1 MRHTVPVEDLLL
13 LLRPNAII
21 FVEEIEERTLGFFQG
36 RVGSGLEVAQVGENA
51 FFEFLRVLDGA
62 SEGLES
68 EGKASNDIRA
78 GDVEEIVPVYRSV
91 GLFFLIA
98 PRLRCNE
105 PENTGNVVACGKEKP
120 SDQLIGLPIHWRGE
134 EEIFHCVNH
143 PRLVED
149 TITGLVVGLTRHTI
163 VHLLQSDLRVM
174 RQALL
179 RFIRQHKGLR
189 LLRRRHRGAMLGIH
203 FGTMTVVSPGD
214 RRKERAQS
222 IGQG

>member
-1 MRHTVPVEDLLL
+1 LL

-51 FFEFLRVLDGA
+51 FFEFFRVLDGA

-134 EEIFHCVNH
+134 EEIFQ
-143 PRLVED
+143 
-149 TITGLVVGLTRHTI
+149 I

-214 RRKERAQS
+214 RRRERAQS